1 MCATAVQIRRAAVAV
16 TPLPETVRPDA
27 DRVGFEIGWDHAH
40 HQVVPPAD
48 HLHAGHPVRQGWE
61 AGQAV
66 FGNRTLRATPQV
78 RKWLQLR
85 LGAWLRGKAFETVG
99 VTPAFLKRI
108 DVPVCPVTGEALTQG
123 TGTGSDASVD
133 RVNNR
138 AGYAV
143 GNLAVMSVRAN
154 QAKSDHDWQDAVAF
168 ARQIERGKLG
178 EIDGLTAH
186 QWSRMAVLIS
196 FCTPLPHAQAAALPL
211 LALPP
216 ARLRVLN
223 PAQVL
228 QILLTLRF
236 MQPGQPARA
245 DRVAA
250 LFPPALRTPV
260 LMLMVSL
267 LSRRIAAG
275 TGARPPAVQRAME
288 SAWAE
293 PAILRRW
300 QAVAGALNAAQ
311 CERIVERLAVHRLAP
326 AGWRC
331 LSLEQAT
338 EGWALA
344 TGGRAGADDEA
355 TPMPEARD
363 VRGETVGVLRSP
375 AVLRNA
381 VSRAAEPPAC
391 PSPAAWPAASSRR
404 LRRPAVPAR
413 SRVA

>member
-1 MCATAVQIRRAAVAV
+1 MLISTVGTVPADNHRSPAMCATAVLARRPAVVAQ
-16 TPLPETVRPDA
+16 PMLDRPGSDA
-27 DRVGFEIGWDHAH
+27 DRTGFEIGWDHAH
-40 HQVVPPAD
+40 HRLVPPAE
-48 HLHAGHPVRQGWE
+48 HLHAGNPVRQGWE

-66 FGNRTLRATPQV
+66 FGTRTLQATPQV

-85 LGAWLRGKAFETVG
+85 LGAWLRGKAFEPVG

-108 DVPVCPVTGEALTQG
+108 SVPVCPITGGLLTQG

-143 GNLAVMSVRAN
+143 GNLAVMSTHAN
-154 QAKSDHDWQDAVAF
+154 RAKSEYDWEDAVGF
-168 ARQIERGKLG
+168 ARQIERGGLG

-186 QWSRMAVLIS
+186 QWSRLAVLMS

-211 LALPP
+211 LVLPP

-228 QILLTLRF
+228 QLLLTLRF

-245 DRVAA
+245 DRLAA

-267 LSRRIAAG
+267 LSRRISAG
-275 TGARPPAVQRAME
+275 TGARPAAVQRAME
-288 SAWAE
+288 AAWAE

-300 QAVAGALNAAQ
+300 QAVAAALTAAQ
-311 CERIVERLAVHRLAP
+311 CERIVERLVAHRLAP
-326 AGWRC
+326 SGWRC
-331 LSLEQAT
+331 LPVDQAT
-338 EGWALA
+338 EGWALETA
-344 TGGRAGADDEA
+344 GR
-355 TPMPEARD
+355 
-363 VRGETVGVLRSP
+363 
-375 AVLRNA
+375 
-381 VSRAAEPPAC
+381 
-391 PSPAAWPAASSRR
+391 AASSGEGLGLATDQRSVPAVASPSALPTPVRSGIRMRGGAPAAGVAR
-404 LRRPAVPAR
+404 LR
-413 SRVA
+413 